1 MTQHAKP
8 MRTKILTAIMASV
21 VSVGFVTAATA
32 ARLGIDTNTN
42 IGTGTGVEAPIND
55 KAGASAD
62 THMSTSGSTH
72 NDAQWGSGASRG
84 ADRAADRKQL
94 KSDTHA
100 SASKRHHK
108 DKE

>member
-42 IGTGTGVEAPIND
+42 IGAGTSVEAPIND
-55 KAGASAD
+55 RAGVSAD
-62 THMSTSGSTH
+62 THMSTSGSAN

-84 ADRAADRKQL
+84 ADRAADRQDL
-94 KSDTHA
+94 KSDTHM
-100 SASKRHHK
+100 SATMRHHK
-108 DKE
+108 GKE

>member
-42 IGTGTGVEAPIND
+42 IGAGTRIEAPMND
-55 KAGASAD
+55 KAGVNAD
-62 THMSTSGSTH
+62 THMSTSGSVN
-72 NDAQWGSGASRG
+72 NDAQWGSGAYRG
-84 ADRAADRKQL
+84 ANRVADRQEL
-94 KSDTHA
+94 KSDTHI
-100 SASKRHHK
+100 SAAKRHHK